1 MKQWE
6 LRGITIDD
14 APPSTSGSRPE
25 SPRAS
30 DAEPQ
35 IVVDR
40 FPMVF
45 WTTDGELGF
54 TSSPAPGV
62 LHLGLPPDRFT
73 GKTLFDLFE
82 AEEVEIEVLAAHLR
96 ALRGKATTFRIRGRG
111 RTFHCWVSPMQRA
124 GGRPVG
130 TICVGLDDESAEEVR
145 ESRAPHLQ
153 LV

>member
-14 APPSTSGSRPE
+14 APPSASGYDPD
-25 SPRAS
+25 SPPS
-30 DAEPQ
+30 PDPEPQ

-45 WTTDGELGF
+45 WTTNGELGF

-62 LHLGLPPDRFT
+62 LHLGLPPDKFL

-111 RTFHCWVSPMQRA
+111 RMLHCWVSPLQ
-124 GGRPVG
+124 GVDGRPVG
-130 TICVGLDDESAEEVR
+130 TICVGLDDDTAEEVR
-145 ESRAPHLQ
+145 ESRASHLQ

>member
-6 LRGITIDD
+6 LRGVTIDD
-14 APPSTSGSRPE
+14 APPSASGEHGE
-25 SPRAS
+25 STRSP
-30 DAEPQ
+30 DPEPQ

-73 GKTLFDLFE
+73 GKTVFDLFE

-111 RTFHCWVSPMQRA
+111 RTFHCWVSPLRA
-124 GGRPVG
+124 GGRPIG
-130 TICVGLDDESAEEVR
+130 TICVGLDDDPTEEVR
-145 ESRAPHLQ
+145 ESRASHLQ

>member
-14 APPSTSGSRPE
+14 APPSTSGAEPE
-25 SPRAS
+25 PPRSP

-82 AEEVEIEVLAAHLR
+82 AEEVEIDVLAAHLR
-96 ALRGKATTFRIRGRG
+96 ALRGKATTFAIRGRG
-111 RTFHCWVSPMQRA
+111 RTFRCWVSPLQRA
-124 GGRPVG
+124 GGRPIG
-130 TICVGLDDESAEEVR
+130 TICVGLDDQTAEEVR
-145 ESRAPHLQ
+145 EPRAPFLQ